1 MAETSF
7 DIGRFCER
15 MEKHIGDQNG
25 PAQLFWKALSFAVN
39 AHQDQKRKSGEAYVS
54 HPCQVAMILVE
65 EMGITDPETLAAAV
79 LHDTVEDVPEVT
91 EEVIGEIFGKD
102 IAAIVDGCTKITH
115 FAGDRQ
121 TFYKLVHRK
130 IFSGAASRLDI
141 MLIKLADRLHN
152 LRTLSSM
159 PRHKRQKIA
168 DETLSVY
175 APMAA
180 LMGLYGVKRELYTLA
195 LLYKFPRQGHKLLSQ
210 IRNLETSPEAQGIS
224 QRIETAMKDAWING
238 EVKIRAKGL
247 STYYDSGQKVL
258 GRDLST
264 PVEVLITVDDLQS
277 CYRLLGIVNQYYP
290 PIPRTIR
297 DFIANPKPTGYQCLH
312 TKANIRGQKYLFK
325 IRTREMI
332 NMARTGILAE
342 WSAGHKMPSGFEKEL
357 RETFDI
363 LGGDEDISYREIIA
377 AGGKTEIYTYT
388 PKGDRICLPRQSI
401 VLDFAYRVHTEVGN
415 RCLAAVIGKDKVGPD
430 HVLLDGDQVRVI
442 TQKEPVRFEPQL
454 QSLCQTPKA
463 RSSLARMFRLR
474 REALAREIG
483 AAIIRQE
490 LKRYGLPHEILQKA
504 GMTDIL
510 EYFDLADLDELFLQV
525 GEGGLRLR
533 ELIFEI
539 KNGLYAGRETLQ
551 PPTGA
556 LNRIELTTLDPA
568 CVKFSRCCSP
578 NPTDKGLYGLLSER
592 GLSVH
597 RKECATIRTL
607 QVQREDVVELLW
619 RLKETRVAL
628 PQSLLVLSANRNR
641 LLMMLGAAPGEM
653 RITNLEALTRK
664 AATQDWD
671 IVFEVE
677 NLAGLKNVL
686 THFKKLGIEYEFV
699 LEY

>member
-1 MAETSF
+1 MADTSF
-7 DIGRFCER
+7 DIVRFCER

-39 AHQDQKRKSGEAYVS
+39 AHQDQKRKSGEVYVS

-91 EEVIGEIFGKD
+91 DEVIGEIFGKEV
-102 IAAIVDGCTKITH
+102 AAIVDGCTKITH
-115 FAGDRQ
+115 FSGDRQ

-130 IFSGAASRLDI
+130 IFSGAASRIDI

-195 LLYKFPRQGHKLLSQ
+195 LLYKFPRQGQKVLAQ
-210 IRNLETSPEAQGIS
+210 IRNLETNPEALAIR
-224 QRIETAMKDAWING
+224 QRLETEMKNAWING
-238 EVKIRAKGL
+238 EVGIRAKGL
-247 STYYDSGQKVL
+247 STYYDPEQNVL
-258 GRDLST
+258 SRELST
-264 PVEVLITVDDLQS
+264 PVEVLITVDDIQS
-277 CYRLLGIVNQYYP
+277 CYRLLGIVNQNYP

-312 TKANIRGQKYLFK
+312 AKANIKGQKYLFK

-332 NMARTGILAE
+332 ETARTGILNE
-342 WSAGHKMPSGFEKEL
+342 WATRHKVPGGFEKEL

-363 LGGDEDISYREIIA
+363 LGGEEDISYREIIA

-388 PKGDRICLPRQSI
+388 PKGDHICLPRQSI

-415 RCLAAVIGKDKVGPD
+415 RCLAAMIGNKRVGPD
-430 HVLLDGDQVRVI
+430 HVLLDGDQVSVI
-442 TQKEPVRFEPQL
+442 TQREQVRFEPYL

-463 RSSLARMFRLR
+463 RSNLARMFRLR

-483 AAIIRQE
+483 GSIIRQE
-490 LKRYGLPHEILQKA
+490 LKRYGLPIEILTKP
-504 GMTDIL
+504 GMADIL
-510 EYFDLADLDELFLQV
+510 EYFDLADLDDLFLQV
-525 GEGGLRLR
+525 GEGRLRLR
-533 ELIFEI
+533 ELVFEI
-539 KNGLYAGRETLQ
+539 KNGLYAGRETL
-551 PPTGA
+551 PAPTGA
-556 LNRIELTTLDPA
+556 LNRIEMTSLDPA

-578 NPTDKGLYGLLSER
+578 SPTDKGLYGLLSER

-597 RKECATIRTL
+597 GKECSTIRTL

-619 RLKETRVAL
+619 RFKETKVTKS
-628 PQSLLVLSANRNR
+628 QSLQVLSANRNR
-641 LLMMLGAAPGEM
+641 LLMMLGAAPNEM
-653 RITNLEALTRK
+653 RIIEVMTLTRK
-664 AATQDWD
+664 RTIQDWD

-677 NLAGLKNVL
+677 NLAGLKNIL
-686 THFKKLGIEYEFV
+686 NHFKKLGIEHQFV
-699 LEY
+699 LEQ